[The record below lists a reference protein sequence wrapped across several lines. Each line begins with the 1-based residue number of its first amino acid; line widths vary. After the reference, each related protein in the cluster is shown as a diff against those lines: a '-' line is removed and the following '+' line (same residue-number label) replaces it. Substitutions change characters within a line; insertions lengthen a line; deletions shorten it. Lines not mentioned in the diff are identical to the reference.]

1 MPFCY
6 GLRYSL
12 LILPQCAIV
21 NKMAA
26 FSLHFVRIE
35 GLVRLEQ
42 VSIVLSFYRVIV
54 LSCYHTNCIKFSLR
68 KHIKC
73 SPSTLLLRNLK
84 EKMLAPSWCRRHRTR
99 HSWTPPRKPI
109 VYIAV
114 FRFFCPFVL
123 YCFTTTVSSTPGRSQ
138 LLETPLRDYVNDM
151 FIKTS
156 RFRKVIPDHTQT
168 YTAAAVFKFSWS
180 KSNLEKLRSRF
191 VLVWTVGL
199 TGEIKLHL
207 QISPTDVV
215 WKRPYCFI
223 FLFFNVFDDAEI
235 SGILIQTKL

>member
-42 VSIVLSFYRVIV
+42 VSIVLSFYRAIIRIV
-54 LSCYHTNCIKFSLR
+54 SSFHSENTSNVLHPHYSWQ
-68 KHIKC
+68 
-73 SPSTLLLRNLK
+73 NLK

-123 YCFTTTVSSTPGRSQ
+123 YCFTTTVSSTPGSSQ

-151 FIKTS
+151 IIKTS
-156 RFRKVIPDHTQT
+156 RFRKVFPDHTQT

-180 KSNLEKLRSRF
+180 KSSLEKLRSRF

-207 QISPTDVV
+207 QISPTDAV
-215 WKRPYCFI
+215 WTRPYCFI
-223 FLFFNVFDDAEI
+223 FLFFNVFGDAEI
-235 SGILIQTKL
+235 SGILIQIKL